1 MNIKLSE
8 EREERRRKKKKRKRK
23 KRKRT
28 SDRHFIFSMVGA
40 GIFSSSY
47 TMPIRPQGFIYIFL
61 K

>member
-8 EREERRRKKKKRKRK
+8 EREERRRKKKKRK